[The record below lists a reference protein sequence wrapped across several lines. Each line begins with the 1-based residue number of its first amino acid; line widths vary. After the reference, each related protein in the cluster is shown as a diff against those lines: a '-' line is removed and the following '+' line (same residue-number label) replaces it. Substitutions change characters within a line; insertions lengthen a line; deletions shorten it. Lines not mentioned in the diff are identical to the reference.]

1 MKMKKIVLL
10 FSMIAVLF
18 SLTACSDGQGEV
30 GFDYTDTDITLSSV
44 MLAYNLQN
52 MDAANKAYIVAEGEE
67 VYQTALS
74 NFETTKEE
82 CGDFKGYLSKED
94 GSSIMV
100 DLASIDTSNEEDVAE
115 LTQFLSLVDA
125 RVEEIGEN
133 VKVTLMA
140 VYDKRNVE
148 LCFVYEEDPA
158 YEYGG
163 SNTPYKP
170 NEITTTP
177 DYTFGEKM
185 GKAGANTLMG
195 MGTVFIV
202 LIFISLIIGQFEK
215 VAKAITS
222 VNTKLSSL
230 WEKIKNRK
238 NEKEETVTE
247 TVTTKEGVP
256 VPAAVKASN
265 PMEDA
270 QLVAVI
276 TAAVVAANSSAGG
289 SDKLVVRS
297 IRKAKR

>member
-52 MDAANKAYIVAEGEE
+52 MDAANKAYIEAEGEE

-100 DLASIDTSNEEDVAE
+100 DLASIDTSNEEDVAV

-125 RVEEIGEN
+125 KVEENGEN

-148 LCFVYEEDPA
+148 LSFVYQEDSSYA
-158 YEYGG
+158 YGG
-163 SNTPYKP
+163 SSTPYKP
-170 NEITTTP
+170 SEITTTP

-185 GKAGANTLMG
+185 GKAAANTLMG

-222 VNTKLSSL
+222 VNAKLSSL

-238 NEKEETVTE
+238 NKEETE
-247 TVTTKEGVP
+247 TVTVNEQVP
-256 VPAAVKASN
+256 VPAAMAASN

-276 TAAVVAANSSAGG
+276 TAAVAAANSSSGG